1 MSLRVKSDT
10 YTGQTEWV
18 AIPVIHVINVQTS
31 NDSPFF
37 SKTSLKVVT
46 FSTSTSKNT
55 NFTND
60 GTNFRVYQENGKEK
74 VRLYK
79 HW

>member
-37 SKTSLKVVT
+37 
-46 FSTSTSKNT
+46 FQ
-55 NFTND
+55 NFFEGRD
-60 GTNFRVYQENGKEK
+60 VFHEHVKE
-74 VRLYK
+74 YK
-79 HW
+79 LH